1 MSNKS
6 TEKEGNNNISG
17 QSALRFILTFLF
29 TYVLTV
35 YMSSYDIMT
44 SNIKALTYF
53 EENTFFDLI
62 IVHSFVGIFG
72 INLFRMLHG
81 FVKLLF
87 SDLKLNNYGGTIDS
101 SKELVWV
108 LLLILCPLVSIKL
121 ISEKGPI
128 ELNQFYMLLK
138 NTFSIDITPFSYLI
152 LSLSI
157 PSFLYLIYDLFAFY
171 SLYEDE
177 NKDDNEGFIS
187 HLYSWIIL
195 DALIIISSIMSIL
208 IGVNN
213 YSLTLFLYSIITF
226 GIIIADYRLNKKYY
240 F

>member
-1 MSNKS
+1 M
-6 TEKEGNNNISG
+6 
-17 QSALRFILTFLF
+17 
-29 TYVLTV
+29 
-35 YMSSYDIMT
+35 
-44 SNIKALTYF
+44 
-53 EENTFFDLI
+53 
-62 IVHSFVGIFG
+62 
-72 INLFRMLHG
+72 
-81 FVKLLF
+81 LF